1 TRARRGHGAATAP
14 TGRSMSTLVP
24 APEGSAAVMRTVPRR
39 AATRSRMFA
48 SPPFAVD
55 DVDVDDDAAAEAIA
69 PRPHPSSL
77 IETRSRPS
85 DRASA
90 TDARL
95 ARACFAVLARAS
107 RTT

>member
-1 TRARRGHGAATAP
+1 
-14 TGRSMSTLVP
+14 MSTIVP
-24 APEGSAAVMRTVPRR
+24 VPDGSTAEMRTVPRS

-48 SPPFAVD
+48 SPPLCA
-55 DVDVDDDAAAEAIA
+55 DAEETA

-77 IETRSRPS
+77 IDTRRRPS

-90 TDARL
+90 TVARL
-95 ARACFAVLARAS
+95 ACACFAVFASAS